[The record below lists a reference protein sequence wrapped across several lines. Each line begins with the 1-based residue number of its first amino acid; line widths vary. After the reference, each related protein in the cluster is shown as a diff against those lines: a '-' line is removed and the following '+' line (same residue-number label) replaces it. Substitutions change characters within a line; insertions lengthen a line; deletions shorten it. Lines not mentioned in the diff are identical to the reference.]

1 MQKKLTITIDE
12 KVYFALYAVVGKRH
26 ISQFLENLARPHVLL
41 AELEDSYR
49 LMAND
54 QEREQEADEWV
65 EGFDGDF
72 ANGVNEDETR

>member
-41 AELEDSYR
+41 AELEESYQA
-49 LMAND
+49 MAND
-54 QEREQEADEWV
+54 VEREREADEWIDV
-65 EGFDGDF
+65 IGDF
-72 ANGVNEDETR
+72 SDEDEAR